1 MWTICTPFAARVFIQ
16 ETINIQQAIAVTF
29 CTVGAGLSV
38 IGLLISG
45 KIADANLINL
55 HNITLHGNKEI
66 QTNAQANLNI
76 IDILHIPI
84 HDKSIAYELF
94 VGISMGVLDG
104 LSCTGNSILTKKL
117 QPEIENI
124 FILAV
129 YYNITGI
136 FVSLILMLTIE
147 RDDLFFP
154 TDVENIMYF
163 TVHSTSKLISSFTLQ
178 MALYFASAV
187 TCALTLN
194 ANLPLNVLCEYVLFS
209 SVQPLSGGNP
219 IELAG
224 VGIVTLGVV
233 LCPLVDF
240 IQHCSSKQHGM
251 NPEKVFLADQSK
263 QRYNQS

>member
-147 RDDLFFP
+147 QDDLYFP